1 MTRVLSVAFPFP
13 LPLST
18 LLGRVQSA
26 FAAEFD
32 ERLADVGMADISLS
46 LGTNVLRHL
55 DGDRGVRLGA
65 LAEMAGVTKQAISQ
79 QVAHLEARGYVVVE
93 PDPADSRAKAV
104 RLTERGRQSQQL
116 GRPLFGEL
124 EDDWQRRFGATDVRE
139 LRRILEA
146 ILEQMDDTAVLPRRR
161 EGGQSP
167 AP

>member
-1 MTRVLSVAFPFP
+1 
-13 LPLST
+13 
-18 LLGRVQSA
+18 
-26 FAAEFD
+26 
-32 ERLADVGMADISLS
+32 
-46 LGTNVLRHL
+46 
-55 DGDRGVRLGA
+55 LGA

-124 EDDWQRRFGATDVRE
+124 EEDWQRRFGATDVRE

-161 EGGQSP
+161 GGGQGP

>member
-32 ERLADVGMADISLS
+32 ERLVDVGMADISLS

-55 DGDRGVRLGA
+55 EGDQGVRLGA

-79 QVAHLEARGYVVVE
+79 QVAHLEARGHVVVE
-93 PDPADSRAKAV
+93 VDPADSRAKSV
-104 RLTERGRQSQQL
+104 RLTERGRESQRL
-116 GRPLFGEL
+116 GRPLFREL
-124 EDDWQRRFGATDVRE
+124 EEDWQRRFGASDVRE

-146 ILEQMDDTAVLPRRR
+146 ILEQMEDTGVLPRR
-161 EGGQSP
+161 GADGQGP
-167 AP
+167 PP